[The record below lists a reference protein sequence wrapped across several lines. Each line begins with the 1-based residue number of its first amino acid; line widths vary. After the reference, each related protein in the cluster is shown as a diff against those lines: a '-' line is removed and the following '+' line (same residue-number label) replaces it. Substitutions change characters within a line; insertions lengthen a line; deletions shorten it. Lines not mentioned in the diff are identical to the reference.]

1 MDCRRG
7 FLLCLGMLIPLSGC
21 VLEVRRD
28 TEDTPSRAEKTD
40 DRVPKKPET
49 YIAYADFRAAAAF
62 SPETPPEKQQA
73 YCEEARA
80 SYLQALAI
88 NPKHVP
94 AYLSLARLQQ
104 GCHDMPAALVTYQ
117 KALQVTL
124 KDPMIWHELGMCQAR
139 QKLFGEAVTSFQ
151 KACELNS
158 ENKTYQTTL
167 AYALARAG
175 RWTEGLTAMTALVGD
190 ARAHYELGRMLN
202 QMEQPDMARQYVAAA
217 LSRDPNLPG
226 ARDLFVTLGGT
237 PPPETGQTVGFTQ
250 SPPANQAAPEGGTAV
265 EVTPV
270 LEGIRIPPRPVFS
283 IRSDSR

>member
-21 VLEVRRD
+21 VLEVRKD
-28 TEDTPSRAEKTD
+28 TEDRVSRSEKPD
-40 DRVPKKPET
+40 EHAPKKPET

-62 SPETPPEKQQA
+62 APETSPENQQA

-151 KACELNS
+151 KACELNP

-167 AYALARAG
+167 AYALARAS
-175 RWTEGLTAMTALVGD
+175 RWTESLTAMTALIGE
-190 ARAHYELGRMLN
+190 AKAHYELARMLY
-202 QMEQPDMARQYVAAA
+202 QMEQTDMARQYVTAA
-217 LSRDPNLPG
+217 LSRDPNLAG
-226 ARDLFVTLGGT
+226 ARDLVVTLGGT
-237 PPPETGQTVGFTQ
+237 PPETTQKVGFTPAPAGQ
-250 SPPANQAAPEGGTAV
+250 TSPERSAVV
-265 EVTPV
+265 EVEPAG
-270 LEGIRIPPRPVFS
+270 EGMRVPPRPVFS
-283 IRSDSR
+283 IRSAPN